1 MTPRSA
7 SSSVAGDHVGPFHT
21 NGELGGL
28 FAAGIGICIA
38 ALVLAIGVITY
49 PALYTVDCQSEKGV
63 GLMIGSLFAG
73 AAGCIFA
80 GTFKKPAAS
89 VAAAS
94 VGMIVAF
101 VAGQWLVHI
110 AFLSSCPPHPHW
122 FQ

>member
-1 MTPRSA
+1 MTRST
-7 SSSVAGDHVGPFHT
+7 SSAIAGDHVGPFHT

-28 FAAGIGICIA
+28 FAAGIGISLA
-38 ALVLAIGVITY
+38 ALVLAIGIVAY
-49 PALYTVDCQSEKGV
+49 PALYTVNCQSENGTA
-63 GLMIGSLFAG
+63 LMIGSLFAG

-80 GTFKKPAAS
+80 GVFRKPAAS
-89 VAAAS
+89 IAAAAA
-94 VGMIVAF
+94 GMIVAF